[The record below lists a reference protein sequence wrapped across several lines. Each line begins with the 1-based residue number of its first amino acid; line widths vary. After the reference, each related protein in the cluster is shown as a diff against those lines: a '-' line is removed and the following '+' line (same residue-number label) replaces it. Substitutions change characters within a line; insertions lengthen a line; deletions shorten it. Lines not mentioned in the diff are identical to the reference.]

1 MKAIK
6 IISIINQG
14 GEYAVTATYNELNE
28 NGYIVKKNEKAPTF
42 YAVGDIYDKVK
53 SIENIVTERLSGD
66 A

>member
-14 GEYAVTATYNELNE
+14 GEYAVTATYNEVNE
-28 NGYIVKKNEKAPTF
+28 NGDIVKKNEKAPTF
-42 YAVGDIYDKVK
+42 YAVGDIFDNVK

>member
-14 GEYAVTATYNELNE
+14 GEYAVTATYNEVNE
-28 NGYIVKKNEKAPTF
+28 NGDIVKKNEKAPTS
-42 YAVGDIYDKVK
+42 YAVGYIYDKVK